1 VSELDDSFARLL
13 DRQPTDKERQDLYRA
28 RDALKLHATDSVWL
42 LLMALQHYETLYQK
56 IPALIADAARD
67 ATKTARATAE
77 AQAKAAHEETRRALM
92 AAVHQAAV
100 VSAKQAAGAQLRTWI
115 SVAAAVICIALVI
128 VTVGAY
134 KRGSES
140 GWARATNEARTRYE
154 NAATAASWAN
164 TPEGRLAYDLA
175 RVGSLHDLATCSGR
189 GVAAREG
196 WCVVQPE
203 RGKTYRWRLP
213 QASGDR

>member
-13 DRQPTDKERQDLYRA
+13 GRQPTDKERQDLYRV
-28 RDALKLHATDSVWL
+28 RDALKLKTTDAVWL
-42 LLMALQHYETLYQK
+42 LLMALQHYETLYEK

-67 ATKTARATAE
+67 ATKIARATAE
-77 AQAKAAHEETRRALM
+77 AQAKAAQEETKKALM

-100 VSAKQAAGAQLRTWI
+100 VSAKQAAGAQLWKWI
-115 SVAAAVICIALVI
+115 SVAATVICIALVI
-128 VTVGAY
+128 VMFGAFR
-134 KRGSES
+134 RGAEWGS
-140 GWARATNEARTRYE
+140 ARATNDARTRYE
-154 NAATAASWAN
+154 NAAAAASWAN

-189 GVAAREG
+189 GVATRDG

-213 QASGDR
+213 QTNGDR